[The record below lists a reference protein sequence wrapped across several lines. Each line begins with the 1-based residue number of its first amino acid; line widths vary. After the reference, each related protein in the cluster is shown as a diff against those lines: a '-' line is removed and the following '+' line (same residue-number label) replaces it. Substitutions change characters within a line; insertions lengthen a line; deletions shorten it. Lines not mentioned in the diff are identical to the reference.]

1 MKPLPR
7 LSRNARGD
15 AGRCEDDSPREVAT
29 GQPERPG
36 LDPAARSWLA
46 ALRGGGAARDE
57 ALARLH
63 RLLVAAA
70 RFQLSRRATSLRLRG
85 ESLVDLATE
94 AADDALVAVIARLDD
109 FRGES
114 RFETWAS
121 KFAIYE
127 ASAVLR
133 RRLWKE
139 REQPPADD
147 AAFESATV
155 AAGADERL
163 EHHELLELLR
173 HAVAEVLSDRQ
184 RAIFVAVALNEVPVD
199 LVAER
204 FGTTR
209 GAIYKVLHDA
219 RRKLRARLAAVVNG
233 AAVP

>member
-1 MKPLPR
+1 MI
-7 LSRNARGD
+7 A
-15 AGRCEDDSPREVAT
+15 
-29 GQPERPG
+29 

-46 ALRGGGAARDE
+46 ALRGEGVDRDE

-63 RLLVAAA
+63 MLMFAAA
-70 RFQLSRRATSLRLRG
+70 RFQLSRRGSSLRMRG

-94 AADDALVAVIARLDD
+94 AADDALVSVIARLDD

-114 RFETWAS
+114 RFETWAC

-147 AAFESATV
+147 AAFALASPD
-155 AAGADERL
+155 AGADERL

-173 HAVAEVLSDRQ
+173 LAVAEVLSDRQ
-184 RAIFVAVALNEVPVD
+184 RAVFVAVALNEVPID

-204 FGTTR
+204 LGTTR
-209 GAIYKVLHDA
+209 GAVYKVLHDA
-219 RRKLRARLAAVVNG
+219 RRKLRARLAAAVDG
-233 AAVP
+233 AAVS